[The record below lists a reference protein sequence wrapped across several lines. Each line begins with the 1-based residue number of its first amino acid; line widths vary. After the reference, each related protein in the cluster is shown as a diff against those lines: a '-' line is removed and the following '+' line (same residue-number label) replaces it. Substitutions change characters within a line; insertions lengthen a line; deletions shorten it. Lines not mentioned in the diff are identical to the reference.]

1 MFQTYFYKITKND
14 IFQKLLLGFLSNS
27 KGVIKIYTFLEN
39 QTLKKLYLIDCIYQ
53 TQTINIPVFA
63 ISLDCSSI
71 TIQRYITEIF
81 GDNPTTNKFFL
92 TIEQYKILRKKIIDQ
107 SISFKIFSFY
117 LTNTISDK
125 NKRKSFKLFLKE
137 SFISTSYAFVVRK
150 KIIEFLKKH
159 DLYLKNSCIMGNPQK
174 VRFIIVVTQFFFDC
188 EIIKI
193 SPNSKLISC
202 RTVAEVGEIFNLN
215 FSKDDEDF
223 LVLFICFSLDYGYKF
238 PIDPNF
244 IKEKFLISKG
254 FIDKVLQISL
264 VKDKTIA
271 KNEKIFILMVF
282 LIQSGYSPDSKIEE
296 IWGLYINKFSQSR
309 SYKILDNLF
318 KKSLSISLSHDKYF
332 KDILFSLV
340 WRGRRPIHVLLPQK
354 FIYLN
359 ENEYKIYEK
368 VKDIIS
374 KWQKQTLSPIYL
386 VDSDLKLFSKRLY
399 TILYLKNSLVK
410 VGYVCSK
417 PIERDLTTKIIQ
429 KKFGNSIELSVFKGE
444 DEGFD
449 EEQFDFILLD
459 NGVHFSQ
466 LSEKVYYISSPPSET
481 QVDYIWG
488 ILNSLT

>member
-1 MFQTYFYKITKND
+1 MET
-14 IFQKLLLGFLSNS
+14 
-27 KGVIKIYTFLEN
+27 
-39 QTLKKLYLIDCIYQ
+39 QTLKKLNLIDCIYQ
-53 TQTINIPVFA
+53 TQTINISVFSN
-63 ISLDCSSI
+63 ILDCSSI
-71 TIQRYITEIF
+71 TIQRYITEMF
-81 GDNPTTNKFFL
+81 GDNPTKNKSFL
-92 TIEQYKILRKKIIDQ
+92 TIEQYKILRKKIIDH

-174 VRFIIVVTQFFFDC
+174 VRFIIVVTQYFFDC

-202 RTVAEVGEIFNLN
+202 RTVAEAEKIFNLN
-215 FSKDDEDF
+215 FSKDDEDI

-296 IWGLYINKFSQSR
+296 IWGMYIDKFTQSQ

-318 KKSLSISLSHDKYF
+318 KKSLYVSLSYDKYF
-332 KDILFSLV
+332 KDILFSLL
-340 WRGRRPIHVLLPQK
+340 WRGRRPIHALLPQK

-359 ENEYKIYEK
+359 ETEFEIYEK

-374 KWQKQTLSPIYL
+374 IWKKQTLSPIYL
-386 VDSDLKLFSKRLY
+386 VDSDLKLFSRRLY
-399 TILYLKNSLVK
+399 TILELKNSLVK

-429 KKFGNSIELSVFKGE
+429 KKFGNSIELCVYK
-444 DEGFD
+444 D
-449 EEQFDFILLD
+449 EEEYSQGEQSDLILLD
-459 NGVHFSQ
+459 SGIHFTQ
-466 LSEKVYYISSPPSET
+466 LPKKVYYISSPPSET
-481 QVDYIWG
+481 QLDHIWG
-488 ILNSLT
+488 ILKSLT

>member
-1 MFQTYFYKITKND
+1 M
-14 IFQKLLLGFLSNS
+14 
-27 KGVIKIYTFLEN
+27 IKIYTFLET
-39 QTLKKLYLIDCIYQ
+39 QTLKKLNLIDCIYQ
-53 TQTINIPVFA
+53 TQTINISVFSN
-63 ISLDCSSI
+63 ILDCSSI
-71 TIQRYITEIF
+71 TIQRYITEMF
-81 GDNPTTNKFFL
+81 GDNPTKNKSFL
-92 TIEQYKILRKKIIDQ
+92 TIEQYKILRKKIIDH

-174 VRFIIVVTQFFFDC
+174 VRFIIVVTQYFFDC

-202 RTVAEVGEIFNLN
+202 RTVAEAEKIFNLN
-215 FSKDDEDF
+215 FSKDDEDI

-296 IWGLYINKFSQSR
+296 IWGMYIDKFTQSQ

-318 KKSLSISLSHDKYF
+318 KKSLYVSLSYDKYF
-332 KDILFSLV
+332 KDILFSLL
-340 WRGRRPIHVLLPQK
+340 WRGRRPIHALLPQK

-359 ENEYKIYEK
+359 ETEFEIYEK

-374 KWQKQTLSPIYL
+374 IWKKQTLSPIYL
-386 VDSDLKLFSKRLY
+386 VDSDLKLFSRRLY
-399 TILYLKNSLVK
+399 TILELKNSLVK

-429 KKFGNSIELSVFKGE
+429 KKFGNSIELCVYK
-444 DEGFD
+444 D
-449 EEQFDFILLD
+449 EEEYSQGEQSDLILLD
-459 NGVHFSQ
+459 SGIHFTQ
-466 LSEKVYYISSPPSET
+466 LPKKVYYISSPPSET
-481 QVDYIWG
+481 QLDHIWG
-488 ILNSLT
+488 ILKSLT

>member
-1 MFQTYFYKITKND
+1 M
-14 IFQKLLLGFLSNS
+14 
-27 KGVIKIYTFLEN
+27 
-39 QTLKKLYLIDCIYQ
+39 
-53 TQTINIPVFA
+53 
-63 ISLDCSSI
+63 
-71 TIQRYITEIF
+71 
-81 GDNPTTNKFFL
+81 
-92 TIEQYKILRKKIIDQ
+92 RKKIIDQ

-174 VRFIIVVTQFFFDC
+174 VRFIIVVTQYFFDC

-202 RTVAEVGEIFNLN
+202 RTVAEAEKIFNLN
-215 FSKDDEDF
+215 FSKDDEDI

-296 IWGLYINKFSQSR
+296 IWGMYIDKFTQSQ

-318 KKSLSISLSHDKYF
+318 KKSLYVSLSYDKYF
-332 KDILFSLV
+332 KDILFSLL
-340 WRGRRPIHVLLPQK
+340 WRGRRPIHALLPQK

-359 ENEYKIYEK
+359 ETEFEIYEK

-374 KWQKQTLSPIYL
+374 IWKKQTLSPIYL
-386 VDSDLKLFSKRLY
+386 VDSDLKLFSRRLY
-399 TILYLKNSLVK
+399 TILELKNSLVK

-429 KKFGNSIELSVFKGE
+429 KKFGNSIELCVYK
-444 DEGFD
+444 D
-449 EEQFDFILLD
+449 EEEYSQGEQSDLILLD
-459 NGVHFSQ
+459 SGIHFTQ
-466 LSEKVYYISSPPSET
+466 LPKKVYYISSPPSET
-481 QVDYIWG
+481 QLDHIWG
-488 ILNSLT
+488 ILKSLT